1 MKTIFK
7 RISFVFAMALV
18 LAMALPAGAQTPQP
32 AQPITRITSPVRE
45 QKLQGSVS
53 VIGTATAPGFSRYEV
68 SYALEPDTKTWVV
81 IGGGTAPVDNG
92 ALAQWNTRPLAD
104 GAYALRV
111 QVFTSDGKV
120 LDMPTAVRNLSV
132 ANAVSVTPAAG
143 SITQTN
149 SITSARPVSATTTS
163 TSDIV
168 SFDLGAIPRAFGNG
182 IKYAAMAIGALLAYL
197 LLKRVF
203 WLVWRRARGNRV
215 DYGE

>member
-1 MKTIFK
+1 MKTTLQKIG
-7 RISFVFAMALV
+7 ALCALALV

-81 IGGGTAPVDNG
+81 IGGGTAPVDNA

-111 QVFTSDGKV
+111 QVFTTDGKV

-149 SITSARPVSATTTS
+149 SITSTRPVSATTTA

-203 WLVWRRARGNRV
+203 WLVWRRVRGNRV

>member
-18 LAMALPAGAQTPQP
+18 LAMALPAAAQTPQP
-32 AQPITRITSPVRE
+32 AQPVARITSPVRDH
-45 QKLQGSVS
+45 KLQGSVS

-120 LDMPTAVRNLSV
+120 IDMPTAVRNLAV
-132 ANAVSVTPAAG
+132 ANGTSVTPVAG
-143 SITQTN
+143 AITPTN
-149 SITSARPVSATTTS
+149 SITSTRPVSVTTTAA
-163 TSDIV
+163 SDIV
-168 SFDLGAIPRAFGNG
+168 SFDLGAIPRAFGKG
-182 IKYAAMAIGALLAYL
+182 IQYAAMAIGALLAYL
-197 LLKRVF
+197 LLKRLF
-203 WLVWRRARGNRV
+203 WFVWRRVRGNRV

>member
-1 MKTIFK
+1 MKTFK
-7 RISFVFAMALV
+7 QIGFVFALAL
-18 LAMALPAGAQTPQP
+18 LLGMALPAGAQTPQP
-32 AQPITRITSPVRE
+32 AQPIARITSPVRE

-53 VIGTATAPGFSRYEV
+53 VIGTATAPGFTRYEV
-68 SYALEPDTKTWVV
+68 SYALEPDAKNWVV

-120 LDMPTAVRNLSV
+120 IDMPTAVRNLGV
-132 ANAVSVTPAAG
+132 ANAVSVTPGAG
-143 SITQTN
+143 SITPTN
-149 SITSARPVSATTTS
+149 SITSTRPVSATTTA

-168 SFDLGAIPRAFGNG
+168 SFDLGSIPRAFGKG
-182 IKYAAMAIGALLAYL
+182 IQYAAMAIGALLVYL
-197 LLKRVF
+197 LLKRLF
-203 WLVWRRARGNRV
+203 WFAWRRLRGNRV